1 MDIRAPR
8 SASQILGA
16 ANLGDFENAKRKLV
30 FENRLRCQLTM
41 LNQAGGVVLELGVL
55 ADDLTGGMMVAS
67 LLEADGICCPLV
79 SSVEALAAL
88 DPSTADAVVLARKI
102 RLIEPDLAVAEAR
115 AAVEAMQRLG
125 VQRFYYKYCATF
137 DCTDRGNIGPV
148 ALAMLEASGGSQ
160 TIFCPAF
167 PRHTV
172 TVFQGRMFIGATPL
186 ADSFKKNDPV
196 TPMLNS
202 NLVEVLE
209 PQTPETVGLIPHGA
223 LVQGTQAVQALLAK
237 EKAPKLYIADTAD
250 DADLERLCEV
260 VLDWPLTT
268 GADALPVFLSRAW
281 RARQGVALKTSQKT
295 VLSASPGREAIIAG
309 SCAGPTLRQIEHF
322 GEEHPVF
329 HVNLLE
335 SQNADACV
343 EQILAWVDNQPADQP
358 LAIATSDEL
367 EGVEKNQA
375 SLGRQGAAALAD
387 RILGEVAR
395 GLYAKG
401 FRKFVVAGGETSGQV
416 VNALGIARVEVSVF
430 DELGGGYCHQA
441 APEPVSLVLKAGA
454 LGQADFFFRSLE
466 RMRLAEQY

>member
-1 MDIRAPR
+1 VHRDQQEKL
-8 SASQILGA
+8 SDT
-16 ANLGDFENAKRKLV
+16 ANLGDFESVKHRLV
-30 FENRLRCQLTM
+30 FENRLRCPPVA
-41 LNQAGGVVLELGVL
+41 LNQGGGVVLELGVL

-67 LLEADGICCPLV
+67 LLEADGIRCPLV

-102 RLIEPDLAVAEAR
+102 RLIEPDLAIAEAG
-115 AAVEAMQRLG
+115 AAVEAMQKLG
-125 VQRFYYKYCATF
+125 IQRFYYKYCATF

-186 ADSFKKNDPV
+186 ADSFKKHDPV

-209 PQTPETVGLIPHGA
+209 PQTPESVGLIPHGV

-237 EKAPKLYIADTAD
+237 ENAPKLYISDTAD

-281 RARQGVALKTSQKT
+281 RGRQGVALKPSQKN
-295 VLSASPGREAIIAG
+295 LLPGSPGREVVIAG
-309 SCAGPTLRQIEHF
+309 SCAGPTLRQIQHF
-322 GEEHPVF
+322 GEVHPVF
-329 HVNLLE
+329 RVNLLE
-335 SQNADACV
+335 SQDADACV
-343 EQILAWVDNQPADQP
+343 QQILSWADAQPADQP

-454 LGQADFFFRSLE
+454 LGQADFFFRALE
-466 RMRLAEQY
+466 RMRLAEQH